1 MKCMWV
7 VVEMFQ
13 AHLSQNLSESFQLS
27 WFLMSKSSLE
37 NDGNDD
43 NDTYLGKIKTF
54 VRYLKFG

>member
-54 VRYLKFG
+54 VWYLKFG